1 MYIKSNTF
9 QDKLYRDLK
18 AVKED
23 NRLTIK
29 AEKTTNYYK
38 MDRDK
43 YDNLVTANVT
53 KTYKKTSK
61 EEIQS
66 INREAKR
73 IADNIR
79 LSDRIEQLAQNEVF
93 INLKDHKPN
102 FKNKPSCR
110 LISPTKLEI
119 GHVSKAILSRVVQ
132 QVVRKTQVNLW
143 KSTKDVLE

>member
-9 QDKLYRDLK
+9 QDKLYKDLK

-43 YDNLVTANVT
+43 YDNLVTNVT

-66 INREAKR
+66 INREP
-73 IADNIR
+73 R
-79 LSDRIEQLAQNEVF
+79 LSVLQIT
-93 INLKDHKPN
+93 
-102 FKNKPSCR
+102 SG
-110 LISPTKLEI
+110 S
-119 GHVSKAILSRVVQ
+119 AIA
-132 QVVRKTQVNLW
+132 
-143 KSTKDVLE
+143 